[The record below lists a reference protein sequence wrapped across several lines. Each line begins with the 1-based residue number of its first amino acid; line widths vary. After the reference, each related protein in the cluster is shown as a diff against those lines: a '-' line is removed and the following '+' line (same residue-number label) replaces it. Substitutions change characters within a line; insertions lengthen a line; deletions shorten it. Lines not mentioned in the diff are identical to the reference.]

1 MSDTISKSAL
11 LKQLDKDAQRTIHDA
26 VKFYLIDLSCEI
38 EDGRF
43 DTDGWISVKDRLPE
57 EDGLYLVYTHHGRD
71 VGRFE
76 KDKLGNWYVFISDE
90 FDNFHW
96 VRGHVSHW
104 MPLPEPPK
112 GEDTE

>member
-1 MSDTISKSAL
+1 MSNTISKSAL

-43 DTDGWISVKDRLPE
+43 DTDGWISVKDRMPE
-57 EDGLYLVYTHHGRD
+57 PSHVLVIDKNYNQTVAEYAHGRFWPD
-71 VGRFE
+71 N
-76 KDKLGNWYVFISDE
+76 LNISTIE
-90 FDNFHW
+90 
-96 VRGHVSHW
+96 VTHW

-112 GEDTE
+112 GEDNE

>member
-1 MSDTISKSAL
+1 MSNTISKSAL

-43 DTDGWISVKDRLPE
+43 DTDGWISVKDRTPE
-57 EDGLYLVYTHHGRD
+57 VNDGEWAAFIIPSRFGAKTVSTIAARYTAGKWSNNEVIRAT
-71 VGRFE
+71 
-76 KDKLGNWYVFISDE
+76 Y
-90 FDNFHW
+90 
-96 VRGHVSHW
+96 W

-112 GEDTE
+112 EV